1 MRRLYTYPRS
11 LVLAAV
17 AALFPAICAT
27 ALAAHPK
34 ANKTYTGDTSAPAIN
49 GHRGP
54 VSFKV
59 SSNGR
64 SLLAFKYGN
73 IGCIP
78 GGTIKGNPYT
88 SAANI
93 INVGTIAASSDGSFS
108 APNAKSTYVNSKVHT
123 TTVTIS
129 MIMGKFKTAKS
140 ASGTISFTQNL
151 TGPGGF
157 KKSCGP
163 LEEKFTAT
171 TK

>member
-1 MRRLYTYPRS
+1 MRRLYTCRRY
-11 LVLAAV
+11 LVLAAA
-17 AALFPAICAT
+17 AALLVLCAT
-27 ALAAHPK
+27 ALAAHPTPG
-34 ANKTYTGDTSAPAIN
+34 KTYTGSTSAPAIN

-78 GGTIKGNPYT
+78 SGTIKGNPYT

-93 INVGTIAASSDGSFS
+93 IKVGTIAASSNGSFS
-108 APNAKSTYVNSKVHT
+108 VANRKSTYVNSKVHMTDVT
-123 TTVTIS
+123 TSQIG
-129 MIMGKFKTAKS
+129 GKFKTAKS
-140 ASGTISFTQNL
+140 ASGFISFSQNL

-163 LEEKFTAT
+163 FEMKFTAT